1 MAKRFSAVVWALAA
15 LSGVVQA
22 ATLCVQVQSGQV
34 RSTPSFLG
42 AVVATVGYGLPVEVV
57 SSQGPWCQVKAPD
70 GTVGWMHETALTA
83 KRASARSGGSTATGA
98 SGDEM
103 ALAGK
108 GFNRDVEAQF
118 KAAHAEADFTWVD
131 RMAALKVSAAEIG
144 RFVSGGGLVQPGGG
158 K

>member
-1 MAKRFSAVVWALAA
+1 MANRMCAVLWALAA
-15 LSGVVQA
+15 LSGAAQA
-22 ATLCVQVQSGQV
+22 ATMSVQVQSGQV

-42 AVVATVGYGLPVEVV
+42 GVVATVGYGQPVEVV
-57 SSQGPWCQVKAPD
+57 STQGPWRQVKAPD
-70 GTVGWMHETALTA
+70 GSVGWMHETALTA
-83 KRASARSGGSTATGA
+83 KRASASSGGAAAAGA

-118 KAAHAEADFTWVD
+118 KAAHADADFTWVD
-131 RMAALKVSAAEIG
+131 RMGALKVSGAEIE
-144 RFVSGGGLVQPGGG
+144 RFVSGGGLVQPGGA